1 MNTGPL
7 STRARLADLALA
19 VYLAPLYEGR
29 RLAVVGPASGEVARR
44 ARVLGARTV
53 VSFGGVGDD
62 IAVRALVP
70 GALAALHGK
79 VDVIVV
85 PDAGAI
91 PSLPALLDEARR
103 ALGSEGV
110 VVVASEP
117 DEGPVPLERAA
128 RASVGFHDL
137 EELCQARF
145 ASVRMLGRGPFVG
158 YTLATL
164 DEGSDDVTLD
174 TRLIDGDPPRPEAF
188 IAVASDSEPSLDPLA
203 VVQIP
208 DEVLGDVRAAAA
220 KGLEDELAKRDQ
232 KLKEVEAASAER
244 WVKIQRYEHGLK
256 ELEEENRKA
265 RDKTVRLS
273 KELED
278 ERKLRQRIELDAQMS
293 RRAPELPKTPDLE
306 PELRRYKEAAE
317 KAERELSSL
326 RAQHEATA
334 KELSDARSRAES
346 ASRQASEANARAEQA
361 SKQVSEANSRAEL
374 ASRQASEARSKAELA
389 SKTSSDAISR
399 AESLSKELFDARALI
414 ESVATELA
422 AARGQ
427 VLSSAARVSDLEREL
442 DETQSAEA
450 DLRSQLDEA
459 LERAE
464 VVDLK
469 PEVERLEKS
478 QSSLRAELGTVR
490 HELDAAK
497 AEAAHLREHAP
508 VDGEHERLERALAQH
523 SAELTRVRAER
534 AKLEQAVRELT
545 MSLAQAHQNDHA
557 EEAAEL
563 RSRLSAMASVH
574 GALVDRAEALVAEN
588 NALRERV
595 AQVEAASVAAAGE
608 LQQAKWRVAELERA
622 PKAAPGDELLAAI
635 ETQRQETLEA
645 RREVSQLY
653 ASNVALE
660 ARLVHTTVELEGT
673 RAGYLRRVAELE
685 RELDRLVKALEVS
698 AAQTRF
704 ERDATVV
711 ALERDLALARA
722 ERDGI
727 AFRVAEAERAIV
739 DAGKRHA
746 PAAAPAGA
754 PAAPAIDPAI
764 VTALRAENAAL
775 ATQLVDAERALD
787 ELRAQ
792 PRVAQP
798 AEDDDSAIIAQA
810 RLDRVLTDM
819 AATAER
825 LARTEEELARVKAE
839 LDDAR
844 RESEGMAS
852 AEELVELRAEID
864 ALVRRCDDLSRDRER
879 RAADVETLLLQ
890 LAERDQRLMALERR
904 REDELMGAQRLIMM
918 EAQANRSLRTSL
930 EDVRAGLSSILV
942 DGRGAMVAHDLMTL
956 LRRIEDA
963 G

>member
-70 GALAALHGK
+70 GALAALYGK
-79 VDVIVV
+79 VDVVIV
-85 PDAGAI
+85 PDAGAV

-117 DEGPVPLERAA
+117 AEGPVPLERGA

-174 TRLIDGDPPRPEAF
+174 TRLIDGDPPKPEAF
-188 IAVASDSEPSLDPLA
+188 IAVASDSEVALDPLA

-208 DEVLGDVRAAAA
+208 DAVLGDVRAAAS
-220 KGLEDELAKRDQ
+220 KGVEEELAKRDQ

-278 ERKLRQRIELDAQMS
+278 ERKLRQRVELEAQMS
-293 RRAPELPKTPDLE
+293 RRAPELPKTPDHE
-306 PELRRYKEAAE
+306 PELRRLREAAE
-317 KAERELSSL
+317 RSERELTAL
-326 RAQHEATA
+326 RALGESTA
-334 KELSDARSRAES
+334 KELAASKTAAETAAKALASAKAQAES
-346 ASRQASEANARAEQA
+346 AAKELAA
-361 SKQVSEANSRAEL
+361 SKSQAESLAKELSAARTHAGVASTELASAKTLLESVAAEL
-374 ASRQASEARSKAELA
+374 AAS
-389 SKTSSDAISR
+389 
-399 AESLSKELFDARALI
+399 
-414 ESVATELA
+414 
-422 AARGQ
+422 RGQ
-427 VLSSAARVSDLEREL
+427 VISSASRVSDLEREL

-450 DLRSQLDEA
+450 ELRTQLDEA

-478 QSSLRAELGTVR
+478 QSSLRAELATVR
-490 HELDAAK
+490 AALDASK
-497 AEAAHLREHAP
+497 AEVAHLKEHTP

-523 SAELTRVRAER
+523 SAELTRVRGER
-534 AKLEQAVRELT
+534 TQLEQAVRELT
-545 MSLAQAHQNDHA
+545 LSLSEAHRSDRA
-557 EEAAEL
+557 EEVVEL

-574 GALVDRAEALVAEN
+574 GALVDRAEGLLAEN
-588 NALRERV
+588 AALREAMARV
-595 AQVEAASVAAAGE
+595 ESQSVAVAGE
-608 LQQAKWRVAELERA
+608 LQQARWRVAELERA
-622 PKAAPGDELLAAI
+622 TPSAPSDELLAAV
-635 ETQRQETLEA
+635 EAQRQEAQEA
-645 RREVSQLY
+645 RDEASRVY
-653 ASNVALE
+653 ATNVALE
-660 ARLVHTTVELEGT
+660 ARLVHTTVELEGA
-673 RAGYLRRVAELE
+673 RAGYARRVAELE

-698 AAQTRF
+698 AAQTAF

-711 ALERDLALARA
+711 AFERDLHLVRA
-722 ERDGI
+722 ERDGMSY
-727 AFRVAEAERAIV
+727 RVAEAERAIV
-739 DAGKRHA
+739 DAARRVA
-746 PAAAPAGA
+746 PAVDAEL
-754 PAAPAIDPAI
+754 
-764 VTALRAENAAL
+764 VTALRNENAAL

-787 ELRAQ
+787 ELRAL
-792 PRVAQP
+792 PRAAVVLDEP
-798 AEDDDSAIIAQA
+798 DDAASLMTHT
-810 RLDRVLTDM
+810 RLDQVLADM
-819 AATAER
+819 SATAER
-825 LARTEEELARVKAE
+825 LARTEEELARVRADLAASRAE
-839 LDDAR
+839 M
-844 RESEGMAS
+844 EGAMS

-864 ALVRRCDDLSRDRER
+864 GLVRRCEDLTRDRER
-879 RAADVETLLLQ
+879 RVSDIEALLLQ
-890 LAERDQRLMALERR
+890 LAERDQRLLALERR

>member
-1 MNTGPL
+1 M
-7 STRARLADLALA
+7 ADLALA

-53 VSFGGVGDD
+53 VSFGGIGDD

-91 PSLPALLDEARR
+91 PSLPALLDEVRR

-265 RDKTVRLS
+265 RDKSVRLS

-278 ERKLRQRIELDAQMS
+278 ERKLRQRIELEAQMS

-306 PELRRYKEAAE
+306 PELRRAREAAE
-317 KAERELSSL
+317 KAERELSAL
-326 RAQHEATA
+326 RAQHELTS
-334 KELSDARSRAES
+334 KQLSEASARAES
-346 ASRQASEANARAEQA
+346 TSKQLSEARARAEAASKQAAEANART
-361 SKQVSEANSRAEL
+361 EAATRSTADAVARAE
-374 ASRQASEARSKAELA
+374 AVSKDL
-389 SKTSSDAISR
+389 T
-399 AESLSKELFDARALI
+399 DARALI

-427 VLSSAARVSDLEREL
+427 VLASAGRVSDLEREL

-464 VVDLK
+464 VIDFK
-469 PEVERLEKS
+469 PEVERLERT
-478 QSSLRAELGTVR
+478 QSSLRAELGTAR
-490 HELDAAK
+490 HELEAAK

-523 SAELTRVRAER
+523 SAELSRVRGER

-545 MSLAQAHQNDHA
+545 MSLAQAHENDHA

-574 GALVDRAEALVAEN
+574 GALVDRVESLVAESG
-588 NALRERV
+588 ALRERV
-595 AQVEAASVAAAGE
+595 AQGDAQAVAAAGE
-608 LQQAKWRVAELERA
+608 LQQARWRVAELERA
-622 PKAAPGDELLAAI
+622 PKAPPGDELLAAV
-635 ETQRQETLEA
+635 ETQRQETLDA
-645 RREVSQLY
+645 RREVAQLY
-653 ASNVALE
+653 AANVALE

-698 AAQTRF
+698 AAQTTF

-711 ALERDLALARA
+711 ALERDLSLARA
-722 ERDGI
+722 ERDGMS
-727 AFRVAEAERAIV
+727 FRVAEAERAIAAVGGRRVPEGPSASAV
-739 DAGKRHA
+739 DAA
-746 PAAAPAGA
+746 L
-754 PAAPAIDPAI
+754 
-764 VTALRAENAAL
+764 VSALRAENAAL

-792 PRVAQP
+792 PRAAQP
-798 AEDDDSAIIAQA
+798 ADDDDSAVVAQA
-810 RLDRVLTDM
+810 RLDGVLADM

-825 LARTEEELARVKAE
+825 LARTEEELVRARAE
-839 LDDAR
+839 LDVARKDA
-844 RESEGMAS
+844 EGSVS

-879 RAADVETLLLQ
+879 RAADVETLLMQ
-890 LAERDQRLMALERR
+890 LAERDQRLLALERR